1 MKKTLFPL
9 ILLSLPLALCC
20 QTLASF
26 RNVVPNGY
34 NFWVYTPGDYDS
46 TRAEKPLILFLH
58 GASLSGSD
66 LSRVRKYGPLTAISY
81 GHDIDAVILAPQSPG
96 GSWKADNVENILNWT
111 LAHYSVDTNRI
122 YVIGMSMGGYGTI
135 NYTGTYPDRVAAA
148 MALCG
153 GGNLKGYCNL
163 NQVPLWIMHG
173 TADRAVGVGE
183 SQKVVNAM
191 KACGDTPLLRFTK
204 LPGQSHA
211 ALAKI
216 FYLDETYE
224 WLFSHRLDDSVRHIN
239 TDIDITAKTMEKAYQ
254 NIDRSKIKVEVVNG
268 QTGNAEPAKTTTD
281 SNSSTADVTYHR
293 VKKGDTLS
301 AIARKYHTT
310 VSKLCQLN
318 HIKETSIL
326 QIGQKIKV
334 K

>member
-1 MKKTLFPL
+1 M
-9 ILLSLPLALCC
+9 
-20 QTLASF
+20 
-26 RNVVPNGY
+26 
-34 NFWVYTPGDYDS
+34 
-46 TRAEKPLILFLH
+46 
-58 GASLSGSD
+58 
-66 LSRVRKYGPLTAISY
+66 
-81 GHDIDAVILAPQSPG
+81 
-96 GSWKADNVENILNWT
+96 
-111 LAHYSVDTNRI
+111 
-122 YVIGMSMGGYGTI
+122 
-135 NYTGTYPDRVAAA
+135 
-148 MALCG
+148 
-153 GGNLKGYCNL
+153 
-163 NQVPLWIMHG
+163 
-173 TADRAVGVGE
+173 
-183 SQKVVNAM
+183 
-191 KACGDTPLLRFTK
+191 
-204 LPGQSHA
+204 
-211 ALAKI
+211 
-216 FYLDETYE
+216 
-224 WLFSHRLDDSVRHIN
+224 RHIN

>member
-1 MKKTLFPL
+1 
-9 ILLSLPLALCC
+9 
-20 QTLASF
+20 
-26 RNVVPNGY
+26 
-34 NFWVYTPGDYDS
+34 
-46 TRAEKPLILFLH
+46 
-58 GASLSGSD
+58 
-66 LSRVRKYGPLTAISY
+66 
-81 GHDIDAVILAPQSPG
+81 
-96 GSWKADNVENILNWT
+96 
-111 LAHYSVDTNRI
+111 
-122 YVIGMSMGGYGTI
+122 
-135 NYTGTYPDRVAAA
+135 

-163 NQVPLWIMHG
+163 NKFPLWIMHG

-224 WLFSHRLDDSVRHIN
+224 WLFSHRLDDSVRHVN
-239 TDIDITAKTMEKAYQ
+239 TDIDITTKTMEKAYQ
-254 NIDRSKIKVEVVNG
+254 NIDRNKIKVTVVNG
-268 QTGNAEPAKTTTD
+268 QTGTVEPAKTASD
-281 SNSSTADVTYHR
+281 SSSSGSSDVVYHR

-310 VSKLCQLN
+310 VAKLCKLN
-318 HIKETSIL
+318 HIKETTIL